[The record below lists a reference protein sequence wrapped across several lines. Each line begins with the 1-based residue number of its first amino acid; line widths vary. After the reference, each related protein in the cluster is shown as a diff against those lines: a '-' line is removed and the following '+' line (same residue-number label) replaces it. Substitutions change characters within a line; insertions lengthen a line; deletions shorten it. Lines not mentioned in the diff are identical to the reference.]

1 MKPQNDF
8 ERLKKSVSEWVISL
22 DTKQYNLQQK
32 VKEIEERL
40 SHLEEMH
47 GKPIKGDFNEF

>member
-1 MKPQNDF
+1 MKPENDF